1 MNKAQKCA
9 LFNLIVTVVLLALH
23 GSAFAIIATVG
34 PVPKILNAAGFFVAF
49 ALIGVS
55 ALLYQRKQRLSEADF
70 DERDRLISKRA
81 LAIAYISL
89 WAIVIAGCIASWVVI
104 GPAGVHSFLGCYR
117 PGRDAVD
124 TSLCFA
130 RFGLWRIYHHNAG
143 AFVSCTDSVRL
154 ERKGRIL

>member
-104 GPAGVHSFLGCYR
+104 GPAGTLSIPACVLPVLAYGVFIIIMLVHSL
-117 PGRDAVD
+117 AV
-124 TSLCFA
+124 LIQY
-130 RFGLWRIYHHNAG
+130 GW
-143 AFVSCTDSVRL
+143 
-154 ERKGRIL
+154 KGKGESYE